1 MKGIVEKGRKGLR
14 REGGRKNGLPE
25 DRLRGL
31 EGRELNTSI
40 HLSTSIPV
48 PNHGVEEEGSYL

>member
-1 MKGIVEKGRKGLR
+1 MVFLR
-14 REGGRKNGLPE
+14 IG
-25 DRLRGL
+25 LRGL